1 MNANEQELK
10 QLQAQMKRALEIKA
24 NADERLRVL
33 NRKIASLQ
41 NNKILIT

>member
-1 MNANEQELK
+1 MNEKEQQLK
-10 QLQAQMKRALEIKA
+10 SLQVQMKRVLEVKA
-24 NADERLRVL
+24 NADAQLRDI